1 MSLKFKLNYLVEF
14 EELVVEVWLAVV
26 LEGSP
31 HHLRLVQL
39 QLGIQ
44 AVVEQRPMGTGAAVE
59 VGTQAVGPSPVVGGN
74 LLLGD
79 KLPEYLLE
87 HLGTE
92 AVPMSLQAVPTEGPF
107 GPHLGVSA
115 EPRPMGTG
123 VLQDVPRDPEVQ
135 GPTQNFPISEV
146 RDRSQ
151 TFGSPTTGSGLQR
164 SNSSGLIGP
173 GWLVV
178 PRPCAARSRCNSVP
192 EWLDQPH
199 FRQRTCRSLW
209 NHKPKQGFA

>member
-1 MSLKFKLNYLVEF
+1 MTNYLVEF

-31 HHLRLVQL
+31 HHLRLVRL

-59 VGTQAVGPSPVVGGN
+59 VGTQAVGPSPAVGGK
-74 LLLGD
+74 LLGD

-92 AVPMSLQAVPTEGPF
+92 AVPMSLQAVPPTEGPF
-107 GPHLGVSA
+107 EFHLGVSE
-115 EPRPMGTG
+115 EPCPMGT
-123 VLQDVPRDPEVQ
+123 VLQDGPMKV

-151 TFGSPTTGSGLQR
+151 TFGSTTTGSGLQR
-164 SNSSGLIGP
+164 SNSSGLIGL
-173 GWLVV
+173 GWLMV

>member
-1 MSLKFKLNYLVEF
+1 
-14 EELVVEVWLAVV
+14 
-26 LEGSP
+26 
-31 HHLRLVQL
+31 
-39 QLGIQ
+39 
-44 AVVEQRPMGTGAAVE
+44 MGTGAAVE
-59 VGTQAVGPSPVVGGN
+59 VGTQAVGPSPAVGGN

-107 GPHLGVSA
+107 GLHLGVSE
-115 EPRPMGTG
+115 EPRPLGPMGT
-123 VLQDVPRDPEVQ
+123 VLQDGPMQV

-164 SNSSGLIGP
+164 SNSSGLIGL

-209 NHKPKQGFA
+209 NRKPKQGFA